1 MFGLAKSST
10 LRARGVM
17 GMNQRNIS
25 YIARYNDR
33 SLYPNVDNKLRTKE
47 LALEEGIAVPDLLG
61 TVSYQHDVE
70 EVFDMLPKDQGFCI
84 KPSKGSGGKGILV
97 ITSRDENGFMKASGS
112 YVQEQDIVRHIS
124 NILAGLFSLGG
135 DADVAM
141 VEALIEFDPI
151 FAGYSHEGVPDI
163 RLIVFKGYPVMA
175 MLRLATHASDGKA
188 NLHQGAVGVGLD
200 ITTGNAISAVQYS
213 ELVTHHPDTDKVLRD
228 ISIENWRSLMT
239 LASKC
244 YEVSGLGYLGV
255 DLVLDK
261 HRGPL
266 VLELNARPGLAIQIA
281 NQKGMLEN
289 LRHIESLKLRRA
301 LNVEQR
307 IDYVLE
313 NFAVGR

>member
-1 MFGLAKSST
+1 MFGIAKPSK

-33 SLYPNVDNKLRTKE
+33 RLYPRVDNKLLTKE

-61 TVSYQHDVE
+61 TISFQHDVKN
-70 EVFDMLPKDQGFCI
+70 VFDLLPDDQGFCI

-97 ITSRDENGFMKASGS
+97 VTGCGEKGYKKASGS
-112 YVQEQDIVRHIS
+112 YLQKQDIVRHIS

-135 DADVAM
+135 DTDVAM
-141 VEALIEFDPI
+141 LEALIEFDSV
-151 FAGYSHEGVPDI
+151 FDGYSHEGVPDI
-163 RLIVFKGYPVMA
+163 RLIIFKGYPVMA

-200 ITTGNAISAVQYS
+200 ITTGKAISAVQHNQ
-213 ELVTHHPDTDKVLRD
+213 VITHHPDTGKVLSD
-228 ISIENWRSLMT
+228 IAIDNWPSLMR
-239 LASKC
+239 LASEC
-244 YEVSGLGYLGV
+244 YEVSELGYLGV

-261 HRGPL
+261 QRGPL

-289 LRHIESLKLRRA
+289 LQHIESLKLRRP

-307 IDYVLE
+307 INYVLE
-313 NFAVGR
+313 NFAS